1 MAASA
6 GRPDVMSLTSEGL
19 LEQRLNAGL
28 VINNKNAA
36 AFRARSRVKVV
47 DIGCGHAN
55 SASPGS
61 GAAGHEAKHGKRGTN
76 FGVWI

>member
-1 MAASA
+1 
-6 GRPDVMSLTSEGL
+6 
-19 LEQRLNAGL
+19 
-28 VINNKNAA
+28 
-36 AFRARSRVKVV
+36 VKVV